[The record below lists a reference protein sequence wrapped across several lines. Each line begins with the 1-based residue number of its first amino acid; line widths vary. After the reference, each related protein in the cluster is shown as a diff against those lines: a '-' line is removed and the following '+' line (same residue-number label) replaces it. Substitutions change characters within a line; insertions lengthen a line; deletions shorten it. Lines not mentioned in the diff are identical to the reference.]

1 MSVSKKS
8 KMKFLLILPIIAG
21 IIFFVTSMTES
32 DIFNDANNK
41 ERLLQQFALN
51 YKAMMTECSKDNLN
65 SKELKSCFDA
75 FDEVREF
82 CAVESAE
89 QCGDKQM
96 EQLEQKL
103 SDV

>member
-1 MSVSKKS
+1 MSLSKPKL
-8 KMKFLLILPIIAG
+8 KFLLILPIIAG

-32 DIFNDANNK
+32 DIFNDDDNK
-41 ERLLQQFALN
+41 ERLLQQFAIN
-51 YKAMMTECSKDNLN
+51 YKAMITECSKDNLN
-65 SKELKSCFDA
+65 SKELKSCLDA

-82 CAVESAE
+82 CTIESAE
-89 QCGDKQM
+89 QCGDRQM